1 METGKSNQA
10 SNLHWGDQ
18 LEFAMNLR
26 ARYLPLGILVTADW
40 ERLQLQKNTHITG
53 ENFECFTRT
62 TCWAFLSRFEKVDKE
77 KTCTQDWKLENKIQD
92 FTCCSQVP
100 IQKKTI
106 HFHTV
111 LRRTTT
117 YPKDPDP
124 SVGFWLLRLLLVKAF
139 SWSRA
144 SVSLNANIPCRVQSN
159 LLQTGVYKA

>member
-1 METGKSNQA
+1 MTILTTIPTAMSFHHNRKLLNTMTQLVNWWRGVIIVLFSSYMETGKSNQA

-62 TCWAFLSRFEKVDKE
+62 TCWAFLSRIEKVDKE

-100 IQKKTI
+100 IQQKKNYTLSHSI
-106 HFHTV
+106 AEN
-111 LRRTTT
+111 
-117 YPKDPDP
+117 K
-124 SVGFWLLRLLLVKAF
+124 
-139 SWSRA
+139 
-144 SVSLNANIPCRVQSN
+144 N
-159 LLQTGVYKA
+159 LP